1 MVVWLVTAHEE
12 RLRNAANRR
21 LAELLGGALI
31 RIGYLIARDRPG
43 SRMTLL
49 ATQVQIDYA
58 ALLRSPLIAD
68 SVERIGADNGILRG
82 AAKLA
87 LQMGAHMS
95 PENLEK
101 HCVSLLNSKR
111 IKEGL
116 MSTLTD
122 ALRQA
127 GLDIEVEDMVAESNT
142 VIQLPETLAPDEG
155 VIPDAFEDELMSA
168 LAAHF
173 RKLH

>member
-1 MVVWLVTAHEE
+1 M
-12 RLRNAANRR
+12 RSAANRR
-21 LAELLGGALI
+21 LAELLGGAQI

-58 ALLRSPLIAD
+58 ALLNHPLIAG
-68 SVERIGADNGILRG
+68 SVERIGGDNGILKG

-101 HCVSLLNSKR
+101 QCVSLLNSRR
-111 IKEGL
+111 IKERM

-122 ALRQA
+122 ALHQA
-127 GLDIEVEDMVAESNT
+127 GLDIEVEDMAAESNT
-142 VIQLPETLAPDEG
+142 VIQLPETLDPDEG
-155 VIPDAFEDELMSA
+155 LIPDAFEEELMDA
-168 LAAHF
+168 LVAQL
-173 RKLH
+173 RKLHGESEK